1 MATKLKNLKIK
12 KVDFVDNGANPG
24 ASIALY
30 KSKPAEG
37 KTPAVK
43 PEEGTPPE
51 ESFLKRIVHAI
62 AKSIG
67 ATDAQAA
74 AAVEEVSKNADVPT
88 FCDAMARR
96 RMRQTT
102 EEIWDYCYALNDSL
116 CGIVANAE
124 ITAEDKK
131 ALMAQS
137 CAEFAAATEA
147 AIPKWSGGIPV
158 KLEKA
163 APAPL
168 TPDRIENA
176 KAARARLDE
185 MIAKAEPKPAT
196 KDTPPEPP
204 KEGTDPTPPADPQ
217 REEPVQKGAF
227 DMEIDKSKLSAEEVA
242 QLEAIEKKAG
252 IPAKATPAVP
262 AGVEKAAPATPAD
275 NATGGEEDIYKGIHP
290 DVAKEIAELRKFRQ
304 DAENRELL
312 TVAKKYELLGKKPEE
327 LKLISCHLGN
337 GSSVTAIDGGK
348 SVDTSMGFT
357 PEIRRRHRLQRYDRR
372 PGRELGSCAEVRCIF
387 RAWQARRHP
396 RRGYGRRRRRMEPD
410 REEGRGDPQVRP
422 CYELLRGHR
431 HGLPAEPRSRSRLRE
446 RPLKR
451 GGKEYEHYRHC
462 NQFQP
467 VPGRACRCG
476 H

>member
-37 KTPAVK
+37 EEPAAE
-43 PEEGTPPE
+43 PQEGATPPE
-51 ESFLKRIVHAI
+51 ESVLKRIFRAI

-67 ATDAQAA
+67 ATDAQADA
-74 AAVEEVSKNADVPT
+74 AAEEVSKSAEVPT
-88 FCDAMARR
+88 FGDAVARR
-96 RMRQTT
+96 RLGRTT
-102 EEIWDYCYALNDSL
+102 DEIWEYCYALNDSL
-116 CGIVANAE
+116 CSIVRNTE
-124 ITAEDKK
+124 ITVEDKK
-131 ALMAQS
+131 ALMSQS
-137 CAEFAAATEA
+137 CAEFAAACEE
-147 AIPKWSGGIPV
+147 AIPKWSGGAPV

-176 KAARARLDE
+176 KAARDRLNE
-185 MIAKAEPKPAT
+185 LIAKSEPEAKPE
-196 KDTPPEPP
+196 DTPPAEENPA
-204 KEGTDPTPPADPQ
+204 GQTPPADPQ

-262 AGVEKAAPATPAD
+262 AGVEKSAPATPAD

-327 LKLISCHLGN
+327 LVPVLKSLKAAGGTAYNDMIGVLDANLEAVQKSGAFSELGKCGGTHGEVM
-337 GSSVTAIDGGK
+337 GSAGDAWSQIEKKAEEIRKSAPAMSYYEAID
-348 SVDTSMGFT
+348 T
-357 PEIRRRHRLQRYDRR
+357 
-372 PGRELGSCAEVRCIF
+372 
-387 RAWQARRHP
+387 
-396 RRGYGRRRRRMEPD
+396 
-410 REEGRGDPQVRP
+410 
-422 CYELLRGHR
+422 
-431 HGLPAEPRSRSRLRE
+431 
-446 RPLKR
+446 
-451 GGKEYEHYRHC
+451 
-462 NQFQP
+462 
-467 VPGRACRCG
+467 ACRQNPDLVHDYENG
-476 H
+476 R

>member
-37 KTPAVK
+37 ETPAVQPK
-43 PEEGTPPE
+43 EDTPPE
-51 ESFLKRIVHAI
+51 ESILKRIVHAI

-88 FCDAMARR
+88 FGDAMARR

-116 CGIVANAE
+116 CGIVANAD

-185 MIAKAEPKPAT
+185 MISKAEPKPTAE
-196 KDTPPEPP
+196 DTPPEPP
-204 KEGTDPTPPADPQ
+204 KEGTDPTPPAEPQ
-217 REEPVQKGAF
+217 QEEEPVQKGAF
-227 DMEIDKSKLSAEEVA
+227 DMEIDKSKLSPEEVA

-252 IPAKATPAVP
+252 IPAQAAPATP
-262 AGVEKAAPATPAD
+262 AGVEKSAPATPAD
-275 NATGGEEDIYKGIHP
+275 NTAGGEEDIYKGIHP
-290 DVAKEIAELRKFRQ
+290 EGQ
-304 DAENRELL
+304 
-312 TVAKKYELLGKKPEE
+312 
-327 LKLISCHLGN
+327 
-337 GSSVTAIDGGK
+337 
-348 SVDTSMGFT
+348 
-357 PEIRRRHRLQRYDRR
+357 RRSQ
-372 PGRELGSCAEVRCIF
+372 SCASS
-387 RAWQARRHP
+387 ARMRKTAS
-396 RRGYGRRRRRMEPD
+396 
-410 REEGRGDPQVRP
+410 
-422 CYELLRGHR
+422 C
-431 HGLPAEPRSRSRLRE
+431 
-446 RPLKR
+446 
-451 GGKEYEHYRHC
+451 
-462 NQFQP
+462 
-467 VPGRACRCG
+467 
-476 H
+476 

>member
-12 KVDFVDNGANPG
+12 KVDFVDNGATPG

-37 KTPAVK
+37 EAPAVK
-43 PEEGTPPE
+43 PEEDTPPE

-67 ATDAQAA
+67 ATDAQAD

-88 FCDAMARR
+88 FGDAMARR

-116 CGIVANAE
+116 CGIVANAD
-124 ITAEDKK
+124 ITAEEKK

-137 CAEFAAATEA
+137 CAEFATAAEA

-185 MIAKAEPKPAT
+185 MIAKAEPKPT
-196 KDTPPEPP
+196 SEDTPPEPP
-204 KEGTDPTPPADPQ
+204 KEGTDPTPPAEPQ
-217 REEPVQKGAF
+217 QEEEPVQKGAF
-227 DMEIDKSKLSAEEVA
+227 DMEIDKSKLSPEEVA

-252 IPAKATPAVP
+252 IPAQATPAAP
-262 AGVEKAAPATPAD
+262 AGVEKSAPATLA
-275 NATGGEEDIYKGIHP
+275 GGEEDIYKGINP
-290 DVAKEIAELRKFRQ
+290 EVAKEIAELRKFRQ

-327 LKLISCHLGN
+327 LVPVLKSLKAAG
-337 GSSVTAIDGGK
+337 GTAYNDMIGVLDANLEAVQK
-348 SVDTSMGFT
+348 SGAFS
-357 PEIRRRHRLQRYDRR
+357 EI
-372 PGRELGSCAEVRCIF
+372 G
-387 RAWQARRHP
+387 
-396 RRGYGRRRRRMEPD
+396 
-410 REEGRGDPQVRP
+410 
-422 CYELLRGHR
+422 
-431 HGLPAEPRSRSRLRE
+431 
-446 RPLKR
+446 KR
-451 GGKEYEHYRHC
+451 GGDHSHATTGADDAWSQIEKRAEEIRKSAPTMGYYEAIDQACQQNPELVHEYE
-462 NQFQP
+462 N
-467 VPGRACRCG
+467 GR
-476 H
+476 

>member
-37 KTPAVK
+37 KAPAVK

-163 APAPL
+163 APASL

-252 IPAKATPAVP
+252 IPAKA
-262 AGVEKAAPATPAD
+262 APATPAD

-312 TVAKKYELLGKKPEE
+312 AVAKKYELLGKKPEE
-327 LKLISCHLGN
+327 LVPVLKSLKATG
-337 GSSVTAIDGGK
+337 GTAYNDMIGVLDANLEAVQK
-348 SVDTSMGFT
+348 SGAFS
-357 PEIRRRHRLQRYDRR
+357 
-372 PGRELGSCAEVRCIF
+372 ELG
-387 RAWQARRHP
+387 
-396 RRGYGRRRRRMEPD
+396 
-410 REEGRGDPQVRP
+410 
-422 CYELLRGHR
+422 
-431 HGLPAEPRSRSRLRE
+431 
-446 RPLKR
+446 KR
-451 GGKEYEHYRHC
+451 GGTHGEVMGGAGDAWSQIEKKAEEIRKSAPAMSYYEAIDMACQQNPDLVHDYE
-462 NQFQP
+462 N
-467 VPGRACRCG
+467 GR
-476 H
+476 

>member
-37 KTPAVK
+37 KTPAVQPK
-43 PEEGTPPE
+43 EDTPPE
-51 ESFLKRIVHAI
+51 ESILKRIVHAI

-88 FCDAMARR
+88 FGDAMARR

-116 CGIVANAE
+116 CGIVANAD

-185 MIAKAEPKPAT
+185 MISKAEPKPT
-196 KDTPPEPP
+196 TEDIPPEPP
-204 KEGTDPTPPADPQ
+204 KEGTDPTPPAEPQ
-217 REEPVQKGAF
+217 QEEEPVQKGAF
-227 DMEIDKSKLSAEEVA
+227 DMEIDKSKLSPEEVA

-252 IPAKATPAVP
+252 IPAQAAPATP
-262 AGVEKAAPATPAD
+262 AGVEKSAPATPAD
-275 NATGGEEDIYKGIHP
+275 NTAGEEDIYKGIHP
-290 DVAKEIAELRKFRQ
+290 EVAKEIAELRKFRQ

-327 LKLISCHLGN
+327 LVPVLKSLKAAG
-337 GSSVTAIDGGK
+337 GTAYNDMIGVLDANLEAVQK
-348 SVDTSMGFT
+348 SGAFS
-357 PEIRRRHRLQRYDRR
+357 EI
-372 PGRELGSCAEVRCIF
+372 G
-387 RAWQARRHP
+387 
-396 RRGYGRRRRRMEPD
+396 
-410 REEGRGDPQVRP
+410 
-422 CYELLRGHR
+422 
-431 HGLPAEPRSRSRLRE
+431 
-446 RPLKR
+446 KR
-451 GGKEYEHYRHC
+451 GGDHSHATTGADDAWSQIEKRAEEIRKSAPTMDYYEAIDQACQQNPELVHEYE
-462 NQFQP
+462 N
-467 VPGRACRCG
+467 GR
-476 H
+476 

>member
-37 KTPAVK
+37 ETPAVQPK
-43 PEEGTPPE
+43 EDTPPE
-51 ESFLKRIVHAI
+51 ESILKRIVHAI

-88 FCDAMARR
+88 FGDAMARR

-116 CGIVANAE
+116 CGIVANAD

-185 MIAKAEPKPAT
+185 MISKAEPT
-196 KDTPPEPP
+196 
-204 KEGTDPTPPADPQ
+204 KEGTDPTPPAEPQ
-217 REEPVQKGAF
+217 QEEEPVQKGAF
-227 DMEIDKSKLSAEEVA
+227 DMEIDKSKLSPEEVA

-252 IPAKATPAVP
+252 IPAQAAPATP
-262 AGVEKAAPATPAD
+262 AGVEKSAPATPAD
-275 NATGGEEDIYKGIHP
+275 NTAGGEEDIYKGIHP
-290 DVAKEIAELRKFRQ
+290 EVAKEIAELRKFRQ

-327 LKLISCHLGN
+327 LVPVLKSLKDAG
-337 GSSVTAIDGGK
+337 GTAYNDMIGVLDANLEAVQK
-348 SVDTSMGFT
+348 SGAFS
-357 PEIRRRHRLQRYDRR
+357 EI
-372 PGRELGSCAEVRCIF
+372 G
-387 RAWQARRHP
+387 
-396 RRGYGRRRRRMEPD
+396 
-410 REEGRGDPQVRP
+410 
-422 CYELLRGHR
+422 
-431 HGLPAEPRSRSRLRE
+431 
-446 RPLKR
+446 KR
-451 GGKEYEHYRHC
+451 GGDHSHATTGADDAWSQIEKRAEEIRKSAPTMGYYEAIDQACQQNPELVHEYENDR
-462 NQFQP
+462 
-467 VPGRACRCG
+467 
-476 H
+476 